1 MLEIRGLKI
10 NYGPISVIKGIDM
23 VIPRGKI
30 VALLGAKGAGKTTTL
45 RAISGLVKTAE
56 GEILFEGKNIA
67 NNRVNKIVDMG
78 ISHAPEGRRIFTGFT
93 VEENLRAG
101 AYSLKAQKGT
111 DGKTITA
118 SEQYDKHLKRVY
130 QLFPVLEERKKQQAH
145 TLSGGE
151 QQMLAIGRAL
161 MTRPRL
167 LLLDEPFV
175 GLDPKAAHLLK
186 GEMRR
191 LCDAGGAIFFSTH
204 VLEVAEKLCDNIAI
218 IKDGRLVKYGETEL
232 VRGDSS
238 LENVFLELE
247 GK

>member
-30 VALLGAKGAGKTTTL
+30 VALLGANGAGKTTTL

-56 GEILFEGKNIA
+56 GEILFERKNIA

-151 QQMLAIGRAL
+151 QQMLAVGRAL
-161 MTRPRL
+161 MGGPKL
-167 LLLDEPFV
+167 LILDEPSL
-175 GLDPKAAHLLK
+175 GLAPLIIKDIFSALTKIREEGTTILIVEQNAYATLK
-186 GEMRR
+186 IA
-191 LCDAGGAIFFSTH
+191 DYAY
-204 VLEVAEKLCDNIAI
+204 VLELGKIGMEGEAEKLICD
-218 IKDGRLVKYGETEL
+218 DRLVEAYLGGR
-232 VRGDSS
+232 RG
-238 LENVFLELE
+238 
-247 GK
+247 